1 MLIQVISQL
10 KFKRTMKKVLLLS
23 GIAIVFMA
31 CGSGASTADAGD
43 AKEAATA
50 AESNTEYA
58 VNQEESTVSW
68 KGTKPSGDS
77 HSGTVAIKEGKLA
90 MADGALTAGNFV
102 IDLTKL
108 TVTDEGIDEETKAK
122 LLGHLT
128 TGDFFEVE
136 RYPTASFEIISAS
149 KDSLTGNLTIKE
161 VTKAITVPY
170 FVQTEAG
177 KLIATASFA
186 IDRTL
191 WGVTYNSG
199 NFFKNLGDYLI
210 NDAIQFELKL
220 VADAK

>member
-1 MLIQVISQL
+1 MHNRKSN
-10 KFKRTMKKVLLLS
+10 KKTTMKKVLLLT
-23 GIAIVFMA
+23 GIAALFMA

-50 AESNTEYA
+50 TESNTEYA
-58 VNQEESTVSW
+58 INQTESMLSW

-102 IDLTKL
+102 IDLTKMN
-108 TVTDEGIDEETKAK
+108 VTDEGIDEESKAK

-136 RYPTASFEIISAS
+136 KYPTASFEIISANA
-149 KDSLTGNLTIKE
+149 DSLTGNLTIKE
-161 VTKAITVPY
+161 VTKSITVPY
-170 FVQTEAG
+170 FAQTDAG
-177 KLIATASFA
+177 KLTATASFA

-210 NDAIQFELKL
+210 NDAIQFDVKL
-220 VADAK
+220 VAEAK